1 MSSDLLIAFLAAYLS
16 GPCRPLECDCKC
28 NLLQSDL
35 LALPNSIPT
44 PSLRPT
50 HPRLSF
56 LFFCKSAK
64 CCCCLLAIPYIRL
77 SVLVGPSV
85 KGMKFLRAGSGKDRF
100 SSRRRR
106 RLIPPP
112 SSSLH
117 PRDKAFSPSS
127 PPKGRTEERTNEPV
141 LPPSPVPKSG
151 VFGPCFFAFLPLP
164 PPLPD
169 LTATQ
174 PNQPRANRPTESAKE
189 KRRNSTLSPLVNCL
203 EKEREKGKWS
213 GIRQIGENLYFPKGV
228 RSSFGQKEARPLL
241 IKE

>member
-1 MSSDLLIAFLAAYLS
+1 MKRCFLNSKRSECALGRHQTEVSSDLLIAFLAAYLS

-50 HPRLSF
+50 RPVFLSF
-56 LFFCKSAK
+56 FLQECKV
-64 CCCCLLAIPYIRL
+64 LLL
-77 SVLVGPSV
+77 STCNPIYSPFSPIVGPSV

-112 SSSLH
+112 SSSLL

-127 PPKGRTEERTNEPV
+127 SPKGRTEERTNEPV

-151 VFGPCFFAFLPLP
+151 VFGPCFL
-164 PPLPD
+164 
-169 LTATQ
+169 
-174 PNQPRANRPTESAKE
+174 RA
-189 KRRNSTLSPLVNCL
+189 SP
-203 EKEREKGKWS
+203 S
-213 GIRQIGENLYFPKGV
+213 P
-228 RSSFGQKEARPLL
+228 SSL
-241 IKE
+241 I

>member
-1 MSSDLLIAFLAAYLS
+1 
-16 GPCRPLECDCKC
+16 
-28 NLLQSDL
+28 
-35 LALPNSIPT
+35 
-44 PSLRPT
+44 
-50 HPRLSF
+50 
-56 LFFCKSAK
+56 
-64 CCCCLLAIPYIRL
+64 
-77 SVLVGPSV
+77 
-85 KGMKFLRAGSGKDRF
+85 MKFLRAGSGKDRF

-106 RLIPPP
+106 RRLIPPP
-112 SSSLH
+112 SSSLL

-127 PPKGRTEERTNEPV
+127 PPRVERTNEPV

-151 VFGPCFFAFLPLP
+151 VFGPCFFACLP
-164 PPLPD
+164 PPPPPPLLPD